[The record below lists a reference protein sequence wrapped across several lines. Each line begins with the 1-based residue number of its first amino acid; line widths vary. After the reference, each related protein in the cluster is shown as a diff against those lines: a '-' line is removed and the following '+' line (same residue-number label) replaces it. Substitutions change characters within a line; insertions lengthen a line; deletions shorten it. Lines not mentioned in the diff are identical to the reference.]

1 MAVKEKT
8 HELPISSKALKINN
22 IINSSCSILKIFTRQ
37 YQSNSK
43 LKVELLLK
51 NYPNSHEKNCF
62 VLVDIVKFQ
71 SSLNVHEK
79 RRQTAVS

>member
-1 MAVKEKT
+1 MFDIEDFY
-8 HELPISSKALKINN
+8 S
-22 IINSSCSILKIFTRQ
+22 SILKQLET
-37 YQSNSK
+37 K
-43 LKVELLLK
+43 LKLLLK

-62 VLVDIVKFQ
+62 VLVEIVKFQ